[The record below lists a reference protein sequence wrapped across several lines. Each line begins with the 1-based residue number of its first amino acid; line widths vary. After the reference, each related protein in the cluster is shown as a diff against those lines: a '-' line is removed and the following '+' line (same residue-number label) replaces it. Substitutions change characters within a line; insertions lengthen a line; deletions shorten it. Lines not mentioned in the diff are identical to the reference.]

1 MSITNRDGAS
11 PGLEKQ
17 GAMELRQLR
26 YFVEIADQR
35 SFTRASESLAIAQP
49 ALTTQIHKLEAEF
62 GAPLFVRGKRGIT
75 LTDVGSSVLEEAR
88 RTLAAADATARTAA
102 LAAKT
107 AAARVVLGYTSMF
120 PFAHIARVIA
130 AVRGE
135 NLGIDLRQMWSRDQ
149 IPAVRDGAIDLALVQ
164 DTPDLATDGL
174 VRVPMAQLASAAA
187 LPTGHRLA
195 NRTSTAF
202 GESAR
207 EETIAACRAA
217 GFTPRVVQETDE
229 IRILLGL
236 IAAGLGVSIVHT
248 LAYGVR
254 VAGVQYVTLTPPLF
268 IRFAM
273 FYRRDYGRRVL
284 GPLLARLDAEAH
296 GDDRVLIRE

>member
-1 MSITNRDGAS
+1 
-11 PGLEKQ
+11 
-17 GAMELRQLR
+17 MELRQLR

-135 NLGIDLRQMWSRDQ
+135 NFGIDLRQMWSRDQ

-195 NRTSTAF
+195 NRRTVAFSELADEPFILTSTAF
-202 GESAR
+202 GESVR
-207 EETIAACRAA
+207 EETIAACHAA

-236 IAAGLGVSIVHT
+236 IAAGLGISIVHT

-284 GPLLARLDAEAH
+284 GPLLTRLDAEAH

>member
-1 MSITNRDGAS
+1 
-11 PGLEKQ
+11 
-17 GAMELRQLR
+17 MELRQLR

-35 SFTRASESLAIAQP
+35 SFTRASETLAIAQP

-62 GAPLFVRGKRGIT
+62 GALLFIRGKRGIT
-75 LTDVGSSVLEEAR
+75 LTEVGRRVLEEAR
-88 RTLAAADATARTAA
+88 RTLSAADATARTAA
-102 LAAKT
+102 LAAQT

-130 AVRGE
+130 AVRNE
-135 NLGIDLRQMWSRDQ
+135 NLGIELRQMWSREQ

-164 DTPDLATDGL
+164 DTPDLSTDDL
-174 VRVPMAQLASAAA
+174 VRVPMAQVVSAVA

-195 NRTSTAF
+195 HRRTVAFRELADEPFILTSTAF

-207 EETIAACRAA
+207 EETLAACRAA

-236 IAAGLGVSIVHT
+236 IAAGLGISIVHT
-248 LAYGVR
+248 LAYSVR
-254 VAGVQYVTLTPPLF
+254 VAGVQYVTLTPPLS

-273 FYRRDYGRRVL
+273 FYRRDFGRRVL
-284 GPLLARLDAEAH
+284 GKVLAHLSAEVQ
-296 GDDRVLIRE
+296 GDDRMLIRE